1 MLMDIWNLYRQML
14 KSRLFEQAIAQ
25 LWQEGRISGEMHLGV
40 GEEAIVAGVTDHLR
54 PGDAMALDHRGTPP
68 LLMRGIDPVS
78 LIRELLGR
86 PDGLC
91 KGMGGHMH
99 LFSRPHLS
107 ASSGIVG
114 ASGPAAAGFALAAQH
129 LRPEALAMA
138 FFGEGALN
146 EGMMLEAMNLAAA
159 WRLPVLFVCKDNDMA
174 ITTASTEV
182 TGGKLVA
189 RAKSFGLATL
199 EVDGSD
205 VKAVWRAARNATARA
220 RQGRGPTFLHAHCIH
235 LEGHFLGDP
244 VVQMTR
250 NPLKTLWSR
259 AGPLLK
265 SLAKRQGAPLGER
278 IRSLRTVNRTLQ
290 KTRQELLA
298 RHADP
303 IRRTRQ
309 ELEAEAPRLEALE
322 QEVEAEIAE
331 ILSVATALTEQE
343 RSQT

>member
-1 MLMDIWNLYRQML
+1 MDIWNLYREML

-40 GEEAIVAGVTDHLR
+40 GEEAIVAGVVDHLR

-68 LLMRGIDPVS
+68 LLMRGVDPVL

-86 PDGLC
+86 RDGLC

-129 LRPEALAMA
+129 LRPEAIAVA

-146 EGMMLEAMNLAAA
+146 EGMMLEALNLAAA
-159 WRLPVLFVCKDNDMA
+159 WQLPVLFVCKDNDMA
-174 ITTASTEV
+174 ITTSSTEV

-205 VKAVWRAARNATARA
+205 VQAVWRAARNATARA
-220 RQGRGPTFLHAHCIH
+220 RQGQGPTFLHAHCIH

-244 VVQMTR
+244 LVQMTR
-250 NPLKTLWSR
+250 NPLKNLWSR

-278 IRSLRTVNRTLQ
+278 IRSLRTINRTLQ

-309 ELEAEAPRLEALE
+309 ELEADAPRLKALE
-322 QEVEAEIAE
+322 QEVEAETAE
-331 ILSVATALTEQE
+331 ILSVATALAEQE
-343 RSQT
+343 RSET